1 MPENLPY
8 WSPSL
13 QKRWVSWW
21 AVRPDFPNVS
31 IPRYMDMPEID
42 VYQINKVPDPEVPE
56 GFELEWGQFPEQ
68 GEDGLWYESYRFVP
82 IQETTEE

>member
-31 IPRYMDMPEID
+31 LPRYMDMPEID
-42 VYQINKVPDPEVPE
+42 VYQIHRIPEPEVPE
-56 GFELEWGQFPEQ
+56 GMQLEWLQVPKLV
-68 GEDGLWYESYRFVP
+68 DGLYYEDYILTP
-82 IQETTEE
+82 IEV